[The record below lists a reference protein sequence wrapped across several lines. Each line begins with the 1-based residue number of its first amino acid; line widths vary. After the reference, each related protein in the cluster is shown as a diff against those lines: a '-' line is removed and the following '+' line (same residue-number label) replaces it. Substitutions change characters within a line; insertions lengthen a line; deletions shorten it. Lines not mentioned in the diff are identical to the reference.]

1 VTVRIDRDGLQ
12 VLLRVPLVRLPL
24 SAHEPFYRLLLT
36 ANDQTTGVCRLSLA
50 GDVVVLSFSEPVPAF
65 ASEHD
70 VAVVFHDLV
79 RLAEQ
84 YRKALAELFGAEA
97 LREGLREE

>member
-1 VTVRIDRDGLQ
+1 
-12 VLLRVPLVRLPL
+12 VRLPL
-24 SAHEPFYRLLLT
+24 AAHEPFYRLLLT